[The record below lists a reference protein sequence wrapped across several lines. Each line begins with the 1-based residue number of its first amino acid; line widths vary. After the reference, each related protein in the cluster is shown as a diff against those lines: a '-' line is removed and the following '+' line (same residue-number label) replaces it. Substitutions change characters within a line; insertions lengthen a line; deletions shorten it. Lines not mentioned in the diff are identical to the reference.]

1 MKTLLVI
8 AFAVALIGL
17 LTSVVAMFKLI
28 GEKKAKVVKS

>member
-8 AFAVALIGL
+8 AFALALIGL
-17 LTSVVAMFKLI
+17 LTSMVALFKLV